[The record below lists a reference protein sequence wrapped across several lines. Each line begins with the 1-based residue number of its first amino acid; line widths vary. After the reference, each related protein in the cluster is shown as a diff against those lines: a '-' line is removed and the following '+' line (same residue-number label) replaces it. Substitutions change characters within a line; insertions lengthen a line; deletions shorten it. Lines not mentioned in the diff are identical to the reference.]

1 MFAVIKTG
9 GKQYVVK
16 EGDVLQ
22 VEKLGLEAGR
32 RILLDRVLLIEDG
45 DKTLIGTPVLE
56 NAVVR
61 AEIVKNL
68 KGDKVLVFKKK
79 RRKQFRR
86 TRGHRQPL
94 TEIRIER
101 IIADKSTVPA
111 EELKLD
117 VKPVEKAIPAA
128 KLAEKP
134 AEKPSAVPVEKAAK
148 APEKK
153 ATKKEIK
160 AKEKAAKVERPKAK
174 SAVKVKAAEKPKT
187 KAPKKSK

>member
-22 VEKLGLEAGR
+22 IEKLGLEAGR
-32 RILLDRVLLIEDG
+32 KILLDRVLLIEDG
-45 DKTLIGTPVLE
+45 EKTLIGTPVLE
-56 NAVVR
+56 NAVIR
-61 AEIVKNL
+61 AEILKNL
-68 KGDKVLVFKKK
+68 KGEKVLVFKKK

-101 IIADKSTVPA
+101 IIADKSAVPA
-111 EELKLD
+111 EELKID
-117 VKPVEKAIPAA
+117 VKPVEKAVQEA
-128 KLAEKP
+128 KP
-134 AEKPSAVPVEKAAK
+134 AEKLREKPKAVPIEKAAK

-153 ATKKEIK
+153 APKREIK
-160 AKEKAAKVERPKAK
+160 AKEKAAKAEKPKVKPAVKAK
-174 SAVKVKAAEKPKT
+174 AVEKPKT

>member
-22 VEKLGLEAGR
+22 IEKLGVEAGR
-32 RILLDRVLLIEDG
+32 KILLDRVLLIEEG
-45 DKTLIGTPVLE
+45 EKTLIGTPVLE

-61 AEIVKNL
+61 AEILKNL
-68 KGDKVLVFKKK
+68 KAEKVLVFKKK

-101 IIADKSTVPA
+101 IIADKSAVPA

-117 VKPVEKAIPAA
+117 IKPVEKAVPEA
-128 KLAEKP
+128 KPAEKP
-134 AEKPSAVPVEKAAK
+134 AEKPKAVPVEKAAK

-160 AKEKAAKVERPKAK
+160 AKEKAARAEKLKAK
-174 SAVKVKAAEKPKT
+174 PAVKVKAVEKPKT

>member
-22 VEKLGLEAGR
+22 IEKLGLEAGR
-32 RILLDRVLLIEDG
+32 KILLDRVLLIEDG
-45 DKTLIGTPVLE
+45 EKTLIGTPVLQ
-56 NAVVR
+56 NAVIR
-61 AEIVKNL
+61 AEILKNL
-68 KGDKVLVFKKK
+68 KGEKVLVFKKK

-101 IIADKSTVPA
+101 IIADKSAVPA

-117 VKPVEKAIPAA
+117 VKPVEKAVPEA
-128 KLAEKP
+128 KP
-134 AEKPSAVPVEKAAK
+134 AEKLREKPKAVPLEKAAK

-153 ATKKEIK
+153 APKREIK
-160 AKEKAAKVERPKAK
+160 AKEKAAKAKKPKVKPAVKAK
-174 SAVKVKAAEKPKT
+174 AVEKPKT

>member
-22 VEKLGLEAGR
+22 IEKLGLEAGR
-32 RILLDRVLLIEDG
+32 KILLDRVLLIEDG
-45 DKTLIGTPVLE
+45 EKTLIGTPVLE
-56 NAVVR
+56 NAVIR
-61 AEIVKNL
+61 AEILKNL
-68 KGDKVLVFKKK
+68 KGEKVLVFKKK

-101 IIADKSTVPA
+101 IIADKSAVPA

-117 VKPVEKAIPAA
+117 VKPVEKAVQEA
-128 KLAEKP
+128 KP
-134 AEKPSAVPVEKAAK
+134 AEKLREKPKAVPIEKAAK

-153 ATKKEIK
+153 APKREIK
-160 AKEKAAKVERPKAK
+160 AKEKAAKAEKPKVK
-174 SAVKVKAAEKPKT
+174 PAVKVKAVEKSKT

>member
-22 VEKLGLEAGR
+22 IEKLGVEAGR
-32 RILLDRVLLIEDG
+32 RILFDRVLLIEEG
-45 DKTLIGTPVLE
+45 ENTLIGTPVLE
-56 NAVVR
+56 NAVIR
-61 AEIVKNL
+61 AEILKNL
-68 KGDKVLVFKKK
+68 KGEKILVFKKK

-101 IIADKSTVPA
+101 IIADKSAVPA

-117 VKPVEKAIPAA
+117 IKPVEKAVPEA
-128 KLAEKP
+128 KP
-134 AEKPSAVPVEKAAK
+134 AEKPKAVPVEKATK

-153 ATKKEIK
+153 APKREIK
-160 AKEKAAKVERPKAK
+160 AKEKAAKAEKLKAK
-174 SAVKVKAAEKPKT
+174 SAVKVKAVEKPKT

>member
-68 KGDKVLVFKKK
+68 KGDKILVFKKK

-86 TRGHRQPL
+86 TRGHRQLL

-128 KLAEKP
+128 KPAEKP

-174 SAVKVKAAEKPKT
+174 PAAKVKAAEKPKT

>member
-1 MFAVIKTG
+1 VIKTG

-22 VEKLGLEAGR
+22 IEKLGLEAGR
-32 RILLDRVLLIEDG
+32 KILLDRVLLIEDG
-45 DKTLIGTPVLE
+45 EKTLIGTPVLE
-56 NAVVR
+56 NAVIR
-61 AEIVKNL
+61 AEILKNL
-68 KGDKVLVFKKK
+68 KGEKVLVFKKK

-101 IIADKSTVPA
+101 IIADKSAVPA

-117 VKPVEKAIPAA
+117 VKPVEKAVQEA
-128 KLAEKP
+128 KP
-134 AEKPSAVPVEKAAK
+134 AEKLREKPGAVPLEKAAK

-153 ATKKEIK
+153 APKREIK
-160 AKEKAAKVERPKAK
+160 AKEKAAKAEKPKAK
-174 SAVKVKAAEKPKT
+174 PAVKVKAAEKPKT